1 MRIFFNALAK
11 TLGILLGFS
20 IIIII
25 LSILLG
31 LLNNPNFNRINNFE
45 FIEGEEISENKIIYL
60 DINGPILSRS
70 NNNISIISSDA
81 IYADVIEQK
90 LSKLS
95 KEKNIKALLIS
106 LNSPGGTV
114 SGSNRLY
121 EVLIEFKKEFN
132 IPIYIHVHEL
142 LASGA
147 MWAALPADKIYAS
160 YGAIIGNIGVKGPSW
175 FVYNNPKSI
184 KTDLFGSDIDTENGI
199 DFYQPYAGR
208 SKDIFNPFRQPTDEE
223 INNIQN
229 MLDSIYE
236 QFVIKISK
244 HRKIESDYI
253 KNNIGALLYDSKTA
267 KSHNL
272 VDGVYSFDI
281 TLKKL
286 INNLDISNDYKLL
299 KMKDSNNNLISK
311 FSSIVFENNS
321 SSHKKVDNDIC
332 NLKNQQLLL
341 MMEFNFNSCKN

>member
-1 MRIFFNALAK
+1 
-11 TLGILLGFS
+11 
-20 IIIII
+20 
-25 LSILLG
+25 
-31 LLNNPNFNRINNFE
+31 
-45 FIEGEEISENKIIYL
+45 
-60 DINGPILSRS
+60 
-70 NNNISIISSDA
+70 
-81 IYADVIEQK
+81 
-90 LSKLS
+90 
-95 KEKNIKALLIS
+95 
-106 LNSPGGTV
+106 
-114 SGSNRLY
+114 
-121 EVLIEFKKEFN
+121 
-132 IPIYIHVHEL
+132 
-142 LASGA
+142 
-147 MWAALPADKIYAS
+147 
-160 YGAIIGNIGVKGPSW
+160 
-175 FVYNNPKSI
+175 
-184 KTDLFGSDIDTENGI
+184 
-199 DFYQPYAGR
+199 YQPYAGR

-299 KMKDSNNNLISK
+299 KMKDSNNNLINK